1 MTTHLNMAARTL
13 RNAARWRPCVMLHSL
28 LSALIVVL
36 WMTAS
41 PVAAQN
47 IKGQDAPEFTA
58 ALELW
63 LKDDEATALP
73 QLSALAQ
80 DGNQAARVLIGMID
94 KNAALQGPWLALLS
108 KKERIALLRTTGGLS
123 GTSWLRQVDDVPSVQ
138 TWLDVV
144 DSTADIE
151 TVLSLVDLGEP
162 RLARAGLI
170 WLDARQVVGFADFA
184 DDARFP
190 DAVRYLIWREWQKA
204 GDLDKLATSMNRLH
218 PGNPQLDLL
227 RASRSVPE
235 TEDWLMQTE
244 LGAPL
249 SALCQAQ
256 CQGGVASCLR
266 AGLETLG
273 GYRRVVSLGTP
284 LVSLIPE
291 ERFSQSPRGQLGVL
305 RQSLSYMFLSES
317 RLKPIRAIDVC
328 FAELLE
334 DEGQNF

>member
-1 MTTHLNMAARTL
+1 MAHP
-13 RNAARWRPCVMLHSL
+13 RPYAFLHNL
-28 LSALIVVL
+28 LAALIVGL
-36 WMTAS
+36 WIVAS
-41 PVAAQN
+41 PAVAQKIN
-47 IKGQDAPEFTA
+47 GQDAPEFTA

-73 QLSALAQ
+73 QLAALAQ
-80 DGNQAARVLIGMID
+80 DGNQAARVLVGMID
-94 KNAALQGPWLALLS
+94 KNAALQGPWVALLT
-108 KKERIALLRTTGGLS
+108 KKERIDLLRTKGGLS

-138 TWLDVV
+138 AWLDVV

-190 DAVRYLIWREWQKA
+190 KEVRYLIWREWQKT
-204 GDLDKLATSMNRLH
+204 GDLDKVADSLNLLH
-218 PGNPQLDLL
+218 PGDPQLDLL
-227 RASRSVPE
+227 RVTRSVPD
-235 TEDWLMQTE
+235 TENWLMQTD

-249 SALCQAQ
+249 MALCQAQ
-256 CQGGVASCLR
+256 CQGGVAACLR
-266 AGLETLG
+266 AGLVTLG

-284 LVSLIPE
+284 LVSLIAE

-317 RLKPIRAIDVC
+317 RLKPIRAIDMC